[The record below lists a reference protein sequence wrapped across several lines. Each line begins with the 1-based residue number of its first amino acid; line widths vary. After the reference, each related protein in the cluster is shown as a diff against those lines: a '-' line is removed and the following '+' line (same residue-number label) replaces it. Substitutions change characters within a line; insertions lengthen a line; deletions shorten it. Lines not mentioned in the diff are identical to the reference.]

1 MIMCLQKI
9 VPNFHAPEVCDYLM
23 RMLEY
28 NSLAFGFNLLE
39 SSSDSNE
46 SNSALH
52 RRLLQNK
59 KRRLKNPR
67 QIPKQKK
74 SHEMGSEHQNGKGR
88 KKINYRE

>member
-1 MIMCLQKI
+1 
-9 VPNFHAPEVCDYLM
+9 M

-52 RRLLQNK
+52 LRLLKNQ

-67 QIPKQKK
+67 HKPKNRRNPELSCEQQI
-74 SHEMGSEHQNGKGR
+74 GKGH
-88 KKINYRE
+88 KKMNYRE